1 MKQKIDNADKIFNSG
16 GTKPDSSSPNPC
28 TWSLA
33 DLDSL
38 AGKFPKDYRTAL
50 LRGSY
55 LNFFTTFDEKY
66 YADAL
71 REYKKAELLN
81 PRSPLPHYFIGHL
94 YTRASFWTKA
104 ALASDEGRDELQRKA
119 ILAYDKAIQLDP
131 KFEPAYELRA
141 SAYHNLKQY
150 RQAIRDYDRVLEL
163 DPENVT
169 AYADRGLAKM
179 EIGELLSATVD
190 FGDAIRRKKD
200 DDHSLTNS
208 YEHRGDA
215 YARLGMYREAIAD
228 YSQAIKYQL
237 ANLTFLLNLKQIRGL
252 YPEYDGVSDETMVR
266 KINAL
271 FWPQYEYSVMAKQL
285 LEGEGKWQISLINDL
300 YEKRGDAYLKS
311 GDFRRGMLDFNRI
324 FHGIPNFADTVERWR
339 SLGSGKEDW
348 YLDVKSLEFGQT
360 ARLWIRTGQKD
371 KTYTLASYEIDC
383 TGRRLN
389 STSRATYDQQDH
401 LLNSSEANT
410 GWQRIIPETIGET
423 LYNGMCSARPRS
435 R

>member
-1 MKQKIDNADKIFNSG
+1 MKQKIDNADTIFNSG
-16 GTKPDSSSPNPC
+16 GTKPDRSSPNPC

-38 AGKFPKDYRTAL
+38 AAKFPKDYRTAL

-71 REYKKAELLN
+71 REYQKAALLN
-81 PRSPLPHYFIGHL
+81 PQSPLPHYFIGHL

-104 ALASDEGRDELQRKA
+104 AWASDEGRDEPQRKA

-131 KFEPAYELRA
+131 RFLPAYELRA

-150 RQAIRDYDRVLEL
+150 RKAIRDYDKVLEL

-179 EIGELLSATVD
+179 EVGQFLSATVD
-190 FGDAIRRKKD
+190 LGDAIRRKKA
-200 DDHSLTNS
+200 DDHSLTYS
-208 YEHRGDA
+208 HEHRGDA
-215 YARLGMYREAIAD
+215 YASLGMYRNAIAD
-228 YSQAIKYQL
+228 YSQALKDQL

-252 YPEYDGVSDETMVR
+252 YPEYDGVPDDTMVR

-271 FWPQYEYSVMAKQL
+271 FWPEYDHSVMAKQL
-285 LEGEGKWQISLINDL
+285 LEGEGKWPITLVNDL

-311 GDFRRGMLDFNRI
+311 GDFRRGVLDFNRI

-339 SLGSGKEDW
+339 SLGSGKENW
-348 YLDVKSLEFGQT
+348 YLDVKSVEFGST
-360 ARLWIRTGQKD
+360 SRLWIKTARKD
-371 KTYTLASYEIDC
+371 KTYTIAAYEIDC
-383 TGRRLN
+383 KGRRLN
-389 STSRATYDQQDH
+389 SSSSATYDQQDQ
-401 LLNSSEANT
+401 LVNSSEASS
-410 GWQRIIPETIGET
+410 GWLRIIPETIGET
-423 LYNGMCSARPRS
+423 LYNGACSTAGSS